1 VCDLAC
7 LSPSCN
13 WDLGDCRSQCEAV
26 GCAIAELAS
35 GTCES
40 ACNVS
45 VCGFDHWDCTTEASP
60 AQLFISATQSGAN
73 LGSKADPLWSLSG
86 ALGLMEL
93 PWATFH
99 LLKGTHSLT
108 LGPTSNL
115 LPYPTSHVTV
125 QTYLC
130 TGVND
135 PVDCAQDSAVL
146 LLASHTISLSVTS
159 TLTLRNVI
167 LDGALPVR
175 SGCPACLYCPYTNLG
190 GGVLYDDKGK
200 AVSED
205 SVAPQSYFTPYN
217 SLRFISVT
225 GTHTP
230 HSKCHFP
237 QFPPTVRSPPL
248 LRQWE
253 SHSPQHHFLSN
264 TSGNVPG
271 NQCGDSP
278 NTVCQPSLWL
288 RVSDVYRRDSDT
300 SK

>member
-13 WDLGDCRSQCEAV
+13 WDLGDCTPQCEAV

-45 VCGFDHWDCTTEASP
+45 VCGFDHWDCATEASP

-73 LGSKADPLWSLSG
+73 LGSKADPLGSLNA
-86 ALGLMEL
+86 ALEQEL
-93 PWATFH
+93 PWVTYL

-146 LLASHTISLSVTS
+146 HHALCLALSISPRPAGSWS
-159 TLTLRNVI
+159 T
-167 LDGALPVR
+167 P
-175 SGCPACLYCPYTNLG
+175 
-190 GGVLYDDKGK
+190 
-200 AVSED
+200 E
-205 SVAPQSYFTPYN
+205 
-217 SLRFISVT
+217 
-225 GTHTP
+225 
-230 HSKCHFP
+230 
-237 QFPPTVRSPPL
+237 
-248 LRQWE
+248 
-253 SHSPQHHFLSN
+253 
-264 TSGNVPG
+264 
-271 NQCGDSP
+271 
-278 NTVCQPSLWL
+278 
-288 RVSDVYRRDSDT
+288 
-300 SK
+300 